1 MKFYDLHI
9 QGKNFQEDRE
19 ILKEARRLG
28 YSGAA
33 ITYPDKS
40 YKEAKKALKRLE
52 EEFQDF
58 EVIKGVSIISET
70 PRKLRRKVD
79 KFRKTADIIIVKGGD
94 PKINRAA
101 CEDIRVD
108 ILTRPYQNRRDP
120 GINHV
125 HAKAAAENNVA
136 IELNTND
143 IIRSYLKVRTR
154 LFEYYRDIIKLH
166 RKFHFPIVITS
177 NATSTYDLRTPRDI
191 IALFK
196 CINMQEDEIIDA
208 LSTIPR
214 SIIEF
219 NKQRDSMI
227 ILGAKIVNKG
237 IQ

>member
-9 QGKNFQEDRE
+9 QGENFQEDQKL
-19 ILKEARRLG
+19 LKEAQRLG

-33 ITYPDKS
+33 ITYSDKS
-40 YKEAKKALKRLE
+40 YKESKETLKRLE
-52 EEFQDF
+52 DDFQDF
-58 EVIKGVSIISET
+58 EIIKAVNINAET
-70 PRKLRRKVD
+70 PRQLKRKVD
-79 KFRKTADIIIVKGGD
+79 KFRKTADIIIVEGGN

-101 CEDIRVD
+101 CENIRVD
-108 ILTRPYQNRRDP
+108 ILSRPYQNRRDP

-125 HAKAAAENNVA
+125 HARAAAENNVA
-136 IELNTND
+136 IELNIKD
-143 IIRSYLKVRTR
+143 IITSYLKVRTR

-177 NATSTYDLRTPRDI
+177 SATSTYDLRTPKDT

-196 CINMQEDEIIDA
+196 CINMKENEIIDA

-219 NKQRDSMI
+219 NRQRDSMI
-227 ILGAKIVNKG
+227 ILGAKIIK
-237 IQ
+237 

>member
-9 QGKNFQEDRE
+9 QGKSFQEDQK
-19 ILKEARRLG
+19 ILKEAKRLG

-33 ITYPDKS
+33 ITYPDGS
-40 YKEAKKALKRLE
+40 YKEARETFKGLE

-58 EVIKGVSIISET
+58 EIIKAVSISSET
-70 PRKLRRKVD
+70 QKQLRKKVD
-79 KFRKTADIIIVKGGD
+79 KFRKRADIIIVEGGD

-101 CEDIRVD
+101 CENIRVD
-108 ILTRPYQNRRDP
+108 ILTRPYENRRDP

-125 HAKAAAENNVA
+125 HARIAAENNVA
-136 IELNTND
+136 IELKTSD
-143 IIRSYLKVRTR
+143 IVRSYLKVRTR

-219 NKQRDSMI
+219 NRQRDSMI
-227 ILGAKIVNKG
+227 VLGAKIVNG
-237 IQ
+237 GV

>member
-9 QGKNFQEDRE
+9 QGKNFQEDQKL
-19 ILKEARRLG
+19 LKEAQRLG

-33 ITYPDKS
+33 ITYSDKS
-40 YKEAKKALKRLE
+40 YKKAKGTFKRLE
-52 EEFQDF
+52 DDFQGF
-58 EVIKGVSIISET
+58 EIVKAVNISAET
-70 PRKLRRKVD
+70 PRQLKKKVD
-79 KFRKTADIIIVKGGD
+79 KFRKTADIIIVEGGN

-101 CEDIRVD
+101 CENIRVD
-108 ILTRPYQNRRDP
+108 ILSKPYQNRRDP

-125 HAKAAAENNVA
+125 HARAAAENNVA
-136 IELNTND
+136 IELNTKD
-143 IIRSYLKVRTR
+143 IIVSYLKVRTR

-177 NATSTYDLRTPRDI
+177 SATSTYDLRTPKDT

-219 NKQRDSMI
+219 NRQRDSMI
-227 ILGAKIVNKG
+227 ILGAKIIK
-237 IQ
+237 

>member
-9 QGKNFQEDRE
+9 QGKNFQEDQK
-19 ILKEARRLG
+19 ILKEAKRLG
-28 YSGAA
+28 YGGAA
-33 ITYPDKS
+33 ITYPDKT
-40 YKEAKKALKRLE
+40 YKEAKRAFKRLE
-52 EEFQDF
+52 EELGDF
-58 EVIKGVSIISET
+58 EVIKAVSISSET
-70 PRKLRRKVD
+70 QRQLRKKVD
-79 KFRKTADIIIVKGGD
+79 KFRKTADIIIVEGGD

-101 CEDIRVD
+101 CENIRVD

-125 HAKAAAENNVA
+125 HARTAAENNVA

-143 IIRSYLKVRTR
+143 IIKSYSKVRTR

-177 NATSTYDLRTPRDI
+177 RATSIYDLRTPRDI

-196 CINMQEDEIIDA
+196 CINMEEDEIIGA

-219 NKQRDSMI
+219 NRQRDSMI
-227 ILGAKIVNKG
+227 VLGAKIVNGG